1 MKLTNKIVSF
11 LGDSITEGV
20 GVSNIE
26 LYRFDNLI
34 KQRCGCKRV
43 NNYGISGT
51 RIAHKTQPTEKARHD
66 MNFCGRCFDMDKESD
81 VIIVFG
87 GVNDYLHGDAPLGK
101 LGDKGRDTFC
111 GSVDYLTRTIR
122 EEYPNATLVF
132 FTPAHCYCDDG
143 YSQIKPEG
151 LIREEHLLSKFREAI
166 IKIAPNNGF
175 YVFDMA
181 KELEI
186 DPKLPEDKEKYTVDG
201 LHFNDVGNSVIADVM
216 IKCIETI

>member
-34 KQRCGCKRV
+34 KERCGCKRV

-51 RIAHKTQPTEKARHD
+51 RIAHKTQPTEKARHY
-66 MNFCGRCFDMDKESD
+66 MNYCERFFDMDKESD

-87 GVNDYLHGDAPLGK
+87 GVDSYLDGDAPLGK
-101 LGDKGRDTFC
+101 PGDKTRDTFC

-122 EEYPNATLVF
+122 EEYTNATLEF
-132 FTPAHCYCDDG
+132 FTPAHCYYDDG
-143 YSQIKPEG
+143 YSKNEARRSYKRRA
-151 LIREEHLLSKFREAI
+151 LTFRVQRSNYKDST
-166 IKIAPNNGF
+166 KI
-175 YVFDMA
+175 MA
-181 KELEI
+181 
-186 DPKLPEDKEKYTVDG
+186 
-201 LHFNDVGNSVIADVM
+201 F
-216 IKCIETI
+216 